1 MTSMLLNSS
10 NFHSL
15 RAGGSDRQLRNMLF
29 VATFLL
35 IWLTASPFPDLSD
48 PKLLEPAGEG
58 NLIGQILAILLSA
71 SLLAF
76 VFVKKTRIVL
86 TALTPILVVTFLW
99 FACSAVFSPHS
110 ALAARRLV
118 LAALTIF
125 QAATLLLLPL
135 DRDHFSRLLALC
147 ALTVLVVC
155 FAGVVLLPEL
165 SIHQA
170 TDLAEPELAGHWR
183 GFFSHKNGAGAGMAV
198 LIFIG
203 IFVIRTFSPGL
214 GALIVALAAFF
225 LVFTESKSPIR
236 LLPLV
241 LVVSVVLTR
250 LRNPAAKFA
259 VAIAMP
265 LVIAVLTIGS
275 VLFGPIQALV
285 GRLLS
290 DPTFTGRE
298 EIWRFAI
305 DHIAERPVVGFGFQA
320 FWGTSDLVSA
330 WTYLESWGYRAS
342 DAHNGF
348 LNIAVMTGLVGLAIS
363 MIWIF
368 VQPLTDHIRTPPD
381 RSDPALTL
389 LFLQIWL
396 FGLCVSGFESELFNG
411 GSMIWFM
418 MVVSIIGLHYQAT
431 AELTPVVE

>member
-1 MTSMLLNSS
+1 
-10 NFHSL
+10 
-15 RAGGSDRQLRNMLF
+15 
-29 VATFLL
+29 
-35 IWLTASPFPDLSD
+35 
-48 PKLLEPAGEG
+48 
-58 NLIGQILAILLSA
+58 
-71 SLLAF
+71 
-76 VFVKKTRIVL
+76 
-86 TALTPILVVTFLW
+86 
-99 FACSAVFSPHS
+99 
-110 ALAARRLV
+110 
-118 LAALTIF
+118 
-125 QAATLLLLPL
+125 
-135 DRDHFSRLLALC
+135 
-147 ALTVLVVC
+147 
-155 FAGVVLLPEL
+155 
-165 SIHQA
+165 
-170 TDLAEPELAGHWR
+170 
-183 GFFSHKNGAGAGMAV
+183 
-198 LIFIG
+198 
-203 IFVIRTFSPGL
+203 
-214 GALIVALAAFF
+214 
-225 LVFTESKSPIR
+225 
-236 LLPLV
+236 
-241 LVVSVVLTR
+241 
-250 LRNPAAKFA
+250 
-259 VAIAMP
+259 MP
-265 LVIAVLTIGS
+265 LVIAILTIGS
-275 VLFGPIQALV
+275 VLFAPIQALV